1 MERLEKYA
9 LENNVPIMQKDGI
22 NFLCDYIKKNQVKT
36 VLEIGTAIGYSAIC
50 MAKKNKNIQITS
62 IERNEDMYNIALQ
75 NIKDYQV
82 ENQISIINDDAKNV
96 EITKKYDLI
105 FIDAAKAQYI
115 NFFEKFKDNL
125 NDNGVIVSDNLDFH
139 GTLLLDENTLT
150 RGLKGIVR
158 KLKKYIEFLKE
169 NQEFETHF
177 YKIGDGISISRR
189 RKG

>member
-22 NFLCDYIKKNQVKT
+22 NFLCDYIKKNQIKT

-125 NDNGVIVSDNLDFH
+125 TDNGVIVSDNLDFD

-189 RKG
+189 RKK

>member
-22 NFLCDYIKKNQVKT
+22 NFLCDYIKKNQIKT

-82 ENQISIINDDAKNV
+82 ENQISIINGDAKNV

-125 NDNGVIVSDNLDFH
+125 TDNGVIVSDNLDFH

-189 RKG
+189 RKK